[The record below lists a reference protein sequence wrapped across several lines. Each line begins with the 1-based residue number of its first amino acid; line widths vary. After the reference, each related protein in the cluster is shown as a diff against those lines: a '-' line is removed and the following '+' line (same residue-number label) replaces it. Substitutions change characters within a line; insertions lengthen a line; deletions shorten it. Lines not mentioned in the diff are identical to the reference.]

1 MYHGMDTS
9 IYFNPMAATD
19 YKRADR
25 DFADLRL
32 GGIRFLTSQYTT
44 EWNAHKWAFQG
55 VRGTV
60 RTKVRSMDADLDFWF
75 RGAGNVM
82 RNVETSQTCNWDGT
96 DCYFARIYPSI
107 EDISHSAGSP
117 AGG

>member
-32 GGIRFLTSQYTT
+32 GGIRFLTS
-44 EWNAHKWAFQG
+44 
-55 VRGTV
+55 
-60 RTKVRSMDADLDFWF
+60 
-75 RGAGNVM
+75 
-82 RNVETSQTCNWDGT
+82 
-96 DCYFARIYPSI
+96 
-107 EDISHSAGSP
+107 
-117 AGG
+117 